1 MPHVKNMLKALPGS
15 LQAASSAAEGNSVP
29 SKALTKMLQ
38 VPHTD
43 LCRADMPMLPTLRP
57 FLFLV
62 CAPALARL
70 ALECRLPSG
79 RVVAASTADI
89 PAVLASMALLTA
101 CCRQRW
107 HWGSNP
113 RTPLTRTDATHNHA
127 DSNIQAALALVLK
140 CVELEGRLKTGQLD
154 MDQLRRHAEVLEAC
168 PVAARAQSV
177 KQAAV
182 RLQQRTAGQAVSH
195 AKVTRKQG
203 QGADGKLP
211 RTSAKKQK
219 QR

>member
-1 MPHVKNMLKALPGS
+1 M
-15 LQAASSAAEGNSVP
+15 
-29 SKALTKMLQ
+29 
-38 VPHTD
+38 
-43 LCRADMPMLPTLRP
+43 
-57 FLFLV
+57 
-62 CAPALARL
+62 
-70 ALECRLPSG
+70 
-79 RVVAASTADI
+79 AASTADI
-89 PAVLASMALLTA
+89 TAVLASTTLLTA

-113 RTPLTRTDATHNHA
+113 RTPLTRTDATQNHA
-127 DSNIQAALALVLK
+127 DSNIQAALALALK

-182 RLQQRTAGQAVSH
+182 RLQQRTAGAGQAVSH

>member
-1 MPHVKNMLKALPGS
+1 M
-15 LQAASSAAEGNSVP
+15 
-29 SKALTKMLQ
+29 
-38 VPHTD
+38 
-43 LCRADMPMLPTLRP
+43 
-57 FLFLV
+57 
-62 CAPALARL
+62 
-70 ALECRLPSG
+70 
-79 RVVAASTADI
+79 AASTADI
-89 PAVLASMALLTA
+89 PAVLASTTLLTA
-101 CCRQRW
+101 CCSW
-107 HWGSNP
+107 HWGSNA

-127 DSNIQAALALVLK
+127 DSNIQDALALALK